1 MAALIQLLRF
11 PIDLLASI
19 FNIPAAIS
27 REIATRLIEST
38 APVQSSARKFYPW
51 RNMAKLFPFI
61 VYPEAIQDRSDV
73 YALKNRLDWGEP
85 ALTIVDVRDR
95 DAFNVSRIRGAIAMP
110 IDELVTRA
118 RASLEPIRDIYVY
131 GETEEQTV
139 EAAAKLRDVGYQ
151 HVAELVGGLTAW
163 KAAKYPF
170 EGV

>member
-1 MAALIQLLRF
+1 
-11 PIDLLASI
+11 
-19 FNIPAAIS
+19 
-27 REIATRLIEST
+27 
-38 APVQSSARKFYPW
+38 
-51 RNMAKLFPFI
+51 MAKFFPFI
-61 VYPEAIQDRSDV
+61 VYPETIQDSSDV

-110 IDELVTRA
+110 INELVTRA
-118 RASLEPIRDIYVY
+118 RASLELIRDIYVY

-139 EAAAKLRDVGYQ
+139 EAAAKLRDAGYQ

>member
-1 MAALIQLLRF
+1 M
-11 PIDLLASI
+11 
-19 FNIPAAIS
+19 PAAIS
-27 REIATRLIEST
+27 REVATRLIEPTVSI
-38 APVQSSARKFYPW
+38 QCSARNFYPW

-61 VYPEAIQDRSDV
+61 AYPEAIQDKSDV

-85 ALTIVDVRDR
+85 ALTIIDVRDR

-110 IDELVTRA
+110 INELTTRA
-118 RASLEPIRDIYVY
+118 CASLELIRDIYIY
-131 GETEEQTV
+131 GETEEQTA